1 MNIVIGET
9 GTIGPA
15 VQHRADGDPVSV
27 EARLLEIRDRKESA
41 DSGSAGSG
49 RIITLLVPEGQKIPR
64 GVESGDYRIYLR
76 FVHRRQ
82 ARY

>member
-9 GTIGPA
+9 VKIGPA
-15 VQHRADGDPVSV
+15 AQYRSEAESQSV
-27 EARLLEIRDRKESA
+27 EARLLEIRDRREPA
-41 DSGSAGSG
+41 DSGGASRG
-49 RIITLLVPEGQKIPR
+49 RVITLLVPEGQKIPR

-82 ARY
+82 ARF

>member
-1 MNIVIGET
+1 MDIFIGET
-9 GTIGPA
+9 TRVGPSA
-15 VQHRADGDPVSV
+15 QHRLESEPVAV
-27 EARLLEIRDRKESA
+27 EARLLEIRDKRETA